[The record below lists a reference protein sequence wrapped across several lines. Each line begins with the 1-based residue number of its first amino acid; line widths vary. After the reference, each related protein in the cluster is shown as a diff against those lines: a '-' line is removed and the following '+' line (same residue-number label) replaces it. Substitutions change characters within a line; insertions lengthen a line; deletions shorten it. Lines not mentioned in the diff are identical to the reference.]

1 MKNGVLALATAALLA
16 SCGDYTKVLK
26 STDPAYKLERA
37 IQYYDGK
44 NYSKAYPLFDE
55 LMTSYRGTTKAQTV
69 YRYFAQTLYAQR
81 EYVLASYHFKRF
93 AQTFPNDDFAEESAY
108 LGAHCAYLDAP
119 STTLDPALTYQA
131 MDELQ
136 LFINT
141 HPDSKFLPEAN
152 DQIDE
157 LRRRL
162 EEKSFLIAKGYHH
175 RNQFASAVVSFN
187 VMLTDHPASPRREE
201 AMFYRVESALKYAEN
216 SIESKQDER
225 YREAETYVKEYQATF
240 PEGKYAGQVAS
251 LSKRIAARN
260 RK

>member
-1 MKNGVLALATAALLA
+1 MRIWLLAAATAALFA
-16 SCGDYTKVLK
+16 SCGDYNKVLK

-37 IQYYDGK
+37 IQYYDTK
-44 NYSKAYPLFDE
+44 NFSKAYPLFDE
-55 LMTSYRGTTKAQTV
+55 LMTSYRGTTKAQIV
-69 YRYFAQTLYAQR
+69 YRYFAKTLYAQH
-81 EYVLASYHFKRF
+81 EYLLASYHFKRF

-119 STTLDPALTYQA
+119 STTLDPALTYHA

-152 DQIDE
+152 DQIEE

-187 VMLTDHPASPRREE
+187 VMLTDHPSSPRREE
-201 AMFYRVESALKYAEN
+201 AMYLRVESAFNYAEN
-216 SIESKQDER
+216 SIESKQAER
-225 YREAETYVKEYQATF
+225 FRDAETYVKEYLATF
-240 PEGKYAGQVAS
+240 PEGRYAGQVATR
-251 LSKRIAARN
+251 SKRIAARK

>member
-1 MKNGVLALATAALLA
+1 MRIWLLAAATAALFA
-16 SCGDYTKVLK
+16 SCGDYNKVLK
-26 STDPAYKLERA
+26 STDPAYKFDRA
-37 IQYYDGK
+37 IQYYDTK
-44 NYSKAYPLFDE
+44 NFSKAYPLFDE
-55 LMTSYRGTTKAQTV
+55 LMTSYRGTTKAQIV
-69 YRYFAQTLYAQR
+69 YRYFAKTLYAQH
-81 EYVLASYHFKRF
+81 EYLLASYHFKRF

-152 DQIDE
+152 DQIEE

-187 VMLTDHPASPRREE
+187 VMLTDHPSSPRREE
-201 AMFYRVESALKYAEN
+201 AMYLRVESAFNYAEN
-216 SIESKQDER
+216 SIESKQAER
-225 YREAETYVKEYQATF
+225 FRDAETYVKEYLATF
-240 PEGKYAGQVAS
+240 PEGRYAGQVAT
-251 LSKRIAARN
+251 LSKRIAARK

>member
-1 MKNGVLALATAALLA
+1 MRIWLLAAATAVLFA
-16 SCGDYTKVLK
+16 SCGDYNKVLK

-37 IQYYDGK
+37 IQYYDTK
-44 NYSKAYPLFDE
+44 NFSKAYPLFDE
-55 LMTSYRGTTKAQTV
+55 LMTSYRGTTKAQIV
-69 YRYFAQTLYAQR
+69 YRYFAKTLYAQH
-81 EYVLASYHFKRF
+81 EYLLASYHFKRF

-152 DQIDE
+152 DQIEE

-187 VMLTDHPASPRREE
+187 VMLTDHPSSPRREE
-201 AMFYRVESALKYAEN
+201 AMYLRVESAFNYAEN
-216 SIESKQDER
+216 SIESKQAER
-225 YREAETYVKEYQATF
+225 FRDAETYVKEYLATF
-240 PEGKYAGQVAS
+240 PEGRYAGQVAT
-251 LSKRIAARN
+251 LSKSIAARK

>member
-1 MKNGVLALATAALLA
+1 MAAVVALS
-16 SCGDYTKVLK
+16 SCGDYGKVLK
-26 STDPAYKLERA
+26 NPDPAYRLERA
-37 IQYYDGK
+37 IKYYEGG
-44 NYSKAYPLFDE
+44 NYSKAFPLFDE
-55 LMTSYRGTTKAQTV
+55 LMTSYRGTTKAQIV
-69 YRYFAQTLYAQR
+69 YRYFAKTLYAQH
-81 EYVLASYHFKRF
+81 EYLLASYHFKRF

-152 DQIDE
+152 DQIEE

-187 VMLTDHPASPRREE
+187 VMLTDHPSSPRREE
-201 AMFYRVESALKYAEN
+201 AMYLRVESAFNYAEN
-216 SIESKQDER
+216 SIESKQAER
-225 YREAETYVKEYQATF
+225 FRDAETYVKEYLATF
-240 PEGKYAGQVAS
+240 PEGRYAGQVAT
-251 LSKRIAARN
+251 LSKRIAARK

>member
-1 MKNGVLALATAALLA
+1 MKHWIIAVALAALTAA
-16 SCGDYTKVLK
+16 CGDYNKVLK

-37 IQYYDGK
+37 IQYFDTK

-55 LMTSYRGTTKAQTV
+55 LMTSYRGTTKAQIV
-69 YRYFAQTLYAQR
+69 YRYFARTLYAQR
-81 EYVLASYHFKRF
+81 EYLLASYHFKRF
-93 AQTFPNDDFAEESAY
+93 AQTFPSDEFAEEAAY

-141 HPDSKFLPEAN
+141 RPDSKFLPEAN
-152 DQIDE
+152 AQIDE

-201 AMFYRVESALKYAEN
+201 AMYYRIESALKYAEN
-216 SIESKQDER
+216 SIESKQEER
-225 YREAETYVKEYQATF
+225 FREATTYVNEYQSTF
-240 PEGKYAGQVAS
+240 PEGKYAAQVSAYA
-251 LSKRIAARN
+251 KRIASRN

>member
-1 MKNGVLALATAALLA
+1 MTHWITAVALAALAA
-16 SCGDYTKVLK
+16 SCGDYNKVLK
-26 STDPAYKLERA
+26 STDPAYKLDRA
-37 IQYYDGK
+37 IQYFDTK

-69 YRYFAQTLYAQR
+69 YRYFARTLYAQR
-81 EYVLASYHFKRF
+81 EYILASYHFKRF
-93 AQTFPNDDFAEESAY
+93 AQTFPSDEFAEEAAY

-141 HPDSKFLPEAN
+141 HPDSKFLGEAN
-152 DQIDE
+152 TQIDE

-175 RNQFASAVVSFN
+175 RNQYASAVVSFN

-201 AMFYRVESALKYAEN
+201 AMYYRIESAMKYAEN
-216 SIESKQDER
+216 SIESKQEER
-225 YREAETYVKEYQATF
+225 FREATTYVNEYQATF
-240 PEGKYAGQVAS
+240 PDGSYASDVSGFA
-251 LSKRIAARN
+251 KRIAARN